1 MPLQFVLNFQ
11 QKGREIPLNI
21 LLRNPQEMELI
32 RRWYENTPREM
43 LPEYQLPLAIG
54 LRQDM
59 SSYRTPS
66 RLYFHRDYTN
76 SKLSSGTNFIRIK
89 EEKVEPRLLVG
100 LGNHTPG
107 DPNCPETWQGWKEL
121 EESLTPSTM
130 RDEIRMTRIV
140 IQYCDTEDSKVLDE
154 LTEWLQNM
162 NAIQR
167 VVMVQNVMNLQGKLS
182 QDGEIRKPLNK
193 LIETVQ
199 PFAAEELPAEISAE
213 TGK

>member
-1 MPLQFVLNFQ
+1 MPLQFVLNFR
-11 QKGREIPLNI
+11 QKGLEIPLNI

-43 LPEYQLPLAIG
+43 LPMYQLPLAKEFKM
-54 LRQDM
+54 DM
-59 SSYRTPS
+59 SSYWTPA
-66 RLYFHRDYTN
+66 RFDFHRDYTN

-89 EEKVEPRLLVG
+89 EEKIEPWRLVG

-162 NAIQR
+162 NEIQR
-167 VVMVQNVMNLQGKLS
+167 VVMVQNVMNLPNLFLHDGKVHKSLL
-182 QDGEIRKPLNK
+182 Q
-193 LIETVQ
+193 LIETIK
-199 PFAAEELPAEISAE
+199 PFSAEELPAEIPAE